1 MKEIEPMDCEDL
13 QRLSSWDRASH
24 KTSGLQGIR
33 FGQVCSAHKISMA
46 TYFSSK
52 LIDAKFC
59 ENWEKEPQCLIVL
72 INIGFNSDDDR
83 LEKNFWNL
91 DTAVG
96 KNLEL
101 M

>member
-1 MKEIEPMDCEDL
+1 MDLHPNRLYMKQIEPMDCEDL
-13 QRLSSWDRASH
+13 QRLSSWGRASH

-52 LIDAKFC
+52 LIDAKLC

-72 INIGFNSDDDR
+72 INIGFNSDDDW
-83 LEKNFWNL
+83 LE
-91 DTAVG
+91 

>member
-1 MKEIEPMDCEDL
+1 
-13 QRLSSWDRASH
+13 
-24 KTSGLQGIR
+24 
-33 FGQVCSAHKISMA
+33 
-46 TYFSSK
+46 
-52 LIDAKFC
+52 
-59 ENWEKEPQCLIVL
+59 L